1 MMAALEAVGLCKN
14 FGAVAATGDVS
25 ISVQPGECHAL
36 IGPNGAGKT
45 TLITLLAGELRPDR
59 GAIRLRGRDVTGWP
73 THLRARAGLG
83 RSFQIAQLFPE
94 FTAEDNAA
102 LAVQAT
108 QGHSFRFWRDASR
121 DASLRSPARE
131 ALARAGLADRG
142 ATRVSDLSHGER
154 RQLELALVLARRAE
168 VLLLD
173 EPMAGLGPEEGAAM
187 TRRIA
192 SLKGGVGILLVEH
205 DMDAVFAL
213 ADRISVLVRGR
224 IVASGAPD
232 AIRRDPAVKLAYL
245 GDAHVPA

>member
-1 MMAALEAVGLCKN
+1 MTALEATGLCKS

-25 ISVQPGECHAL
+25 ITVEPGECHAL

-45 TLITLLAGELRPDR
+45 TLITLLAGELRPDA
-59 GAIRLRGRDVTGWP
+59 GTIRLRGRDVTRQRTEG
-73 THLRARAGLG
+73 RARAGLG

-108 QGHSFRFWRDASR
+108 QGHAFRFWRQARHDP
-121 DASLRSPARE
+121 SLRAPAQE
-131 ALARAGLADRG
+131 ALARAGLAGRG
-142 ATRVSDLSHGER
+142 HVRVADLSHGER
-154 RQLELALVLARRAE
+154 RQLELALVLARRAD

-187 TRRIA
+187 TRRLRD
-192 SLKGGVGILLVEH
+192 LKGHVALLLVEH

-224 IVASGAPD
+224 VVASGPPD
-232 AIRRDPAVKLAYL
+232 TIRRDPAVRAAYL
-245 GDAHVPA
+245 GDVG